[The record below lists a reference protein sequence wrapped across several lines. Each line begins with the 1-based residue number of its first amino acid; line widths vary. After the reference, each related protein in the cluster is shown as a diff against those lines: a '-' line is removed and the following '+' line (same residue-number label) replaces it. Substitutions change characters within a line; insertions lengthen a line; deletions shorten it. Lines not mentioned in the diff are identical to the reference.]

1 VYKEIERGQRFRE
14 LTYWRNFM
22 ISLRNIEILMR
33 LKNHKILKTQK
44 CEFFSLEMSIYLI
57 VNVEKV
63 SNWVHCGF
71 RFAKKL

>member
-1 VYKEIERGQRFRE
+1 
-14 LTYWRNFM
+14 M
-22 ISLRNIEILMR
+22 ISLGNIEILMR